1 MIMLEQISLQ
11 GILNMLHILMVTI
24 FFLYGQKIQLTITL
38 RRLGGMVL
46 RLERMRDEGRYKT
59 VETLSQ
65 FNNDKQT
72 IEKRVDRLLNF
83 FIISPVSLD
92 PKGIIRK
99 IEHQINNYDDVLK
112 QEVVSLS
119 PAADK
124 NQVNTMSNL
133 LEVSSALDM
142 MHRIARHFYISG
154 KNKGN
159 ILAITQLQIFLPM
172 ILDAAEA
179 YHSALNAFCK
189 GLTIGDGF
197 GPLVAS
203 NLMKGNNPI
212 EIAKDTVFGNV
223 SIKGRKALVVKAKGP
238 GGNVGKPGEAIKK
251 LVESNKNISLII
263 TVDAAL
269 KFEGEDS
276 GEIAEGTGAAI
287 GGPGVERYK
296 IEGVATE
303 HNIPLEAVIVKMS
316 QKDAISEIKPQITE
330 AVEKVIDR
338 ITRIIEQ
345 RTRKSDTVVIAGIGN
360 TLGIT

>member
-38 RRLGGMVL
+38 RRLGRMVS
-46 RLERMRDEGRYKT
+46 RLERMRDEGKYKT

-99 IEHQINNYDDVLK
+99 IEHQINNYDDSLK

-189 GLTIGDGF
+189 G
-197 GPLVAS
+197 P
-203 NLMKGNNPI
+203 
-212 EIAKDTVFGNV
+212 V
-223 SIKGRKALVVKAKGP
+223 S
-238 GGNVGKPGEAIKK
+238 
-251 LVESNKNISLII
+251 
-263 TVDAAL
+263 
-269 KFEGEDS
+269 
-276 GEIAEGTGAAI
+276 
-287 GGPGVERYK
+287 
-296 IEGVATE
+296 
-303 HNIPLEAVIVKMS
+303 
-316 QKDAISEIKPQITE
+316 
-330 AVEKVIDR
+330 
-338 ITRIIEQ
+338 
-345 RTRKSDTVVIAGIGN
+345 
-360 TLGIT
+360 